1 MPVSCRMDFIHR
13 TNPSQQPGSMRAFP
27 TEMMILAL
35 AATTLC
41 AGALLFWNQQPDAAH
56 LVWIIGALP
65 PLAFILRDSI
75 NAMLQRRAG
84 VDILAALAIA
94 GAILLQEYLS
104 ASVIAVMFASGR
116 ALEAFAQNRASHA
129 MTALLTKAPR
139 HAWLVSGQELIQVEL
154 DRIRAGDRL
163 LVKSGET
170 IPVDGVTQTTSV
182 TLDES
187 MLSGESSLVD
197 RKNGDLL
204 RSGGINAGAPFEMT
218 ATATAGN
225 STFAGIARLVAAARE
240 SRAPASRLADRYAMW
255 FVPLALMLAGIAWV
269 ASGDPLRALAVLVVA
284 TPCPLI
290 LAVPVAL
297 VSGVSSCAKRG
308 ILVKGSAA
316 LEGLATA
323 SILFFDKTG
332 TLTTGQARLVHVQ
345 TEPGIDANELLRLAA
360 SLDQVSAHVTASA
373 ILAAARERGLR
384 LSMPEDVHEI
394 AGSGLTGRID
404 GVEVMVG
411 SPDFIRGNQPAPA
424 WESRFLASVGDEG
437 GSAVYLKRG
446 DRIIGGMHL
455 ADQIRTESPH
465 ALRLLRKAGIQR
477 MIMLTG
483 DRQDV
488 AEAIGLA
495 IGVDEI
501 HARLDPAGK
510 LAILARL
517 SAGKHAIM
525 VGDGINDAPAL
536 AAAGIG
542 VAMGARGAAAS
553 AEAADVILMVD
564 RLDRLAEAVHLA
576 RTSRR
581 IAGQSVALGMGLSL
595 IAMLVAAI
603 GLLAPVYG
611 AALQEVIDVV
621 AIANALRALRIAPL
635 RISQL
640 RLTPAESAQMK
651 EEHTRLIPV
660 LDRLTFLAD
669 QILAMPATEAMAAL
683 QDFSALLGGQL
694 LPHEQDDDQILYPKV
709 ASLLGGDDPMAALSR
724 SHREIF
730 VLVRKLQRA
739 IAGLPD
745 AHDLPAA
752 MRDIQRLLYS
762 LDAILR
768 LHFSQEEELYLTLS

>member
-1 MPVSCRMDFIHR
+1 
-13 TNPSQQPGSMRAFP
+13 MRAFQ
-27 TEMMILAL
+27 TEMLILAV
-35 AATTLC
+35 AATTLS
-41 AGALLFWNQQPDAAH
+41 AGALLFWGQRPDAAH
-56 LVWIIGALP
+56 LVWVIGALP
-65 PLAFILRDSI
+65 PLAFILRDTV

-84 VDILAALAIA
+84 VDVLAALAIL

-116 ALEAFAQNRASHA
+116 ALEAFAQARASHA
-129 MTALLTKAPR
+129 MTALLAKAPH
-139 HAWLVSGQELIQVEL
+139 HAWLVSGQDLIQIEL

-170 IPVDGVTQTTSV
+170 IPVDGVTQATSIS
-182 TLDES
+182 LDES
-187 MLSGESSLVD
+187 MLSGESSLVEH
-197 RKNGDLL
+197 KAGDLL
-204 RSGGINAGAPFEMT
+204 RSGSINAGAPFEMT
-218 ATATAGN
+218 ATATVGN
-225 STFAGIARLVAAARE
+225 STFAGIARLVAAASE
-240 SRAPASRLADRYAMW
+240 SRAPASRMADRYAMW
-255 FVPLALMLAGIAWV
+255 FVPFALLLAGIAWF
-269 ASGDPLRALAVLVVA
+269 ASGNPVRALAVLVVA

-297 VSGVSSCAKRG
+297 VSGVSICAKRG

-332 TLTTGQARLVHVQ
+332 TLTTGQARLVHIQ
-345 TEPGIDANELLRLAA
+345 SEPGIDSNEILRLAA

-384 LSMPEDVHEI
+384 LSMPEQVQEF
-394 AGSGLTGRID
+394 AGAGLSGRID
-404 GVEVMVG
+404 GALVMVG
-411 SPDFIRGNQPAPA
+411 SPDFIRGSLPAPV
-424 WESRFLASVGDEG
+424 WESGFLASVGDEG
-437 GSAVYLKRG
+437 GSAVYVKRNDQILG
-446 DRIIGGMHL
+446 ALHL
-455 ADQIRTESPH
+455 ADQVRTESPH

-510 LAILARL
+510 LDVLARV
-517 SAGKHAIM
+517 SAGQHAIM

-536 AAAGIG
+536 AAADIG

-553 AEAADVILMVD
+553 SEAADVILMVD

-576 RTSRR
+576 RASRR

-611 AALQEVIDVV
+611 AALQEIIDVV
-621 AIANALRALRIAPL
+621 AIANALRALHIAPL

-640 RLTPAESAQMK
+640 RLTPEEAAQMQ
-651 EEHTRLIPV
+651 EQHIRLSPV
-660 LDRLTFLAD
+660 LNRLTFLAD
-669 QILAMPATEAMAAL
+669 QVLAMPATEAITAL
-683 QDFSALLGGQL
+683 QEFSALLGGQL
-694 LPHEQDDDQILYPKV
+694 LPHEQDDDQIIYPKV

-739 IAGLPD
+739 IASLPD
-745 AHDLPAA
+745 TQDHPTV